1 MAPSTTTPSDLH
13 RASVACLQ
21 CRKAKVRC
29 LVSHR
34 LDRCN
39 RCIAH
44 DTGCVFTQPKRA
56 RVRSQPYSHPARREN
71 ITLHD
76 SSCVLIEGLAHPQ
89 AISFPTSNRG
99 IDLPHTPSST
109 DQRAPPTE
117 PSEQQPLSQEQP
129 VVTNAI
135 RARIVAALTSLKGK
149 RGSPFSFVTAQDSR
163 LFGNRRDP
171 TPHTASHNPHGQA
184 WQSQPQSQ
192 PQAPHSLKLSSLL
205 RPLVHEPC
213 QKRSEKDDTGGA
225 VKMPSYS
232 SSMTIGQTIQDP
244 IEGGI
249 IPLQSSRAL
258 FEYFLLQLNVKWEYI
273 LDSRVDTHD
282 NVRQR
287 SPLLF
292 ATILFCSSKFTSAVD
307 DGLVSAP
314 DPFLQTRLCSLAR
327 NLVVK
332 SLAEGDRTIE
342 SMQAMYLLVCWKD
355 AGDDISYLHTGYA
368 FRVLQ
373 DMELEQNGGDESQ
386 AARRRRT
393 WLALFRQ
400 DRQQSLFFM
409 RRPSLSQ
416 ADDESFLICNPD
428 TWRRTRYAMPSD
440 MIACCSADLRR
451 VQGKLRTLVQKAS
464 AEMLPCLVDLMEADI
479 YAWKSKWKK
488 NLETGNRDP
497 SLYPDQHHLDTLV
510 QVWGHSVRLNIASG
524 ILRQALLSSVA
535 SQRLELGIRTIQNV
549 LSSELPGLLSSIEG
563 AFGTLRHLLDFP
575 LDDLRRAPDA
585 VLLLAPSAALFLCLL
600 LCLPEHG
607 MLGPAF
613 QRTAVRLIRSIAR
626 RVGESV
632 QAPQDTVALYAAYLQ
647 SLVELLDP
655 STQQSSTSQP
665 DFEAQ
670 PALDELQ
677 VQLENNELD
686 LDVPSL
692 QEAQV
697 LADGLGDQNCL
708 LETHNSILDIPGVD
722 ENIYAQ
728 SLANLLHGDLFWE
741 AATAVE

>member
-71 ITLHD
+71 SPLHD
-76 SSCVLIEGLAHPQ
+76 GIRTLVEGLARPQ
-89 AISFPTSNRG
+89 PTSFPTSNGG

-109 DQRAPPTE
+109 DQRAAPIE
-117 PSEQQPLSQEQP
+117 PSEQQPPSREQP
-129 VVTNAI
+129 VITNAI
-135 RARIVAALTSLKGK
+135 RARIVAALASLRGK
-149 RGSPFSFVTAQDSR
+149 RGSPFSFVTSQDSR
-163 LFGNRRDP
+163 LFGTRRDLTPP
-171 TPHTASHNPHGQA
+171 TALNNPEGQA
-184 WQSQPQSQ
+184 SQSQSQ
-192 PQAPHSLKLSSLL
+192 KQGQAPNSLKLSSLL
-205 RPLVHEPC
+205 RPLTHEPC
-213 QKRSEKDDTGGA
+213 QKSSENEASRSA

-232 SSMTIGQTIQDP
+232 SLMTIGQTIQDP

-258 FEYFLLQLNVKWEYI
+258 FDFFLLQLNVKWEYI

-292 ATILFCSSKFTSAVD
+292 ATILFCSSKFANAVD
-307 DGLVSAP
+307 AGLVSAP

-342 SMQAMYLLVCWKD
+342 TMQALYLLVCWKD
-355 AGDDISYLHTGYA
+355 ADDDISYLHTGYA
-368 FRVLQ
+368 FRVLH
-373 DMELEQNGGDESQ
+373 DVEPEQYGGDELQ

-409 RRPSLSQ
+409 RRPSLNQ
-416 ADDESFLICNPD
+416 TDEESFLIGNPD
-428 TWRRTRYAMPSD
+428 TWRRMRYAMPSD
-440 MIACCSADLRR
+440 MAACCSADLRR
-451 VQGKLRTLVQKAS
+451 VQGKLRALVQEAS

-479 YAWKSKWKK
+479 NDWRLRWKK
-488 NLETGNRDP
+488 HLETDNRDP
-497 SLYPDQHHLDTLV
+497 LLYPDQHHLDTLV
-510 QVWGHSVRLNIASG
+510 QIWDHSVRLNIASG

-535 SQRLELGIRTIQNV
+535 SQCLQLGIRTIQNV
-549 LSSELPGLLSSIEG
+549 LSPELPGLLNSIEG
-563 AFGTLRHLLDFP
+563 AFGTLRRLLDFP

-585 VLLLAPSAALFLCLL
+585 ILLLGPSAALFLCLL

-613 QRTAVRLIRSIAR
+613 QHTAVCLIRSIAQ
-626 RVGESV
+626 RVGECV
-632 QAPQDTVALYAAYLQ
+632 QSPQDTLTLYATYLQ

-655 STQQSSTSQP
+655 STQQPPTLEP
-665 DFEAQ
+665 DFGVQ
-670 PALDELQ
+670 PPLDELQ
-677 VQLENNELD
+677 VQLEGDGLS
-686 LDVPSL
+686 LDVSTL

-697 LADGLGDQNCL
+697 LTNGVGDQNCL
-708 LETHNSILDIPGVD
+708 MDTHDSILETSGVD
-722 ENIYAQ
+722 DNIYAQ
-728 SLANLLHGDLFWE
+728 SLANLLRGDLFWE
-741 AATAVE
+741 AATAIE